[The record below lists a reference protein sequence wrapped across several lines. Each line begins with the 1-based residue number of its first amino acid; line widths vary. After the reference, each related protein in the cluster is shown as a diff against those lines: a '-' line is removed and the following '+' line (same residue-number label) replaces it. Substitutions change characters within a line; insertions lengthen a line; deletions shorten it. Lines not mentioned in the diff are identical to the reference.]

1 MKKIIFCFGI
11 LLFAVSCS
19 NSQATSD
26 EASKMKNFEI
36 LYQSEYGGIGV
47 EKTEIYTEAETFA
60 KMWNE
65 TINVYSESA
74 EIPAV
79 DFDKKMVIAKHFQS
93 QNSGGTEY
101 EIQSVNQT
109 GNKTEVLY
117 KATPPD
123 GMATMAITN
132 PLMILVVNKVQSPM
146 VEFKAQK

>member
-1 MKKIIFCFGI
+1 MAELELKKQKFI
-11 LLFAVSCS
+11 LKRKPLP
-19 NSQATSD
+19 
-26 EASKMKNFEI
+26 
-36 LYQSEYGGIGV
+36 
-47 EKTEIYTEAETFA
+47 